1 MESLIDRVMSRAVS
15 WVGREFR
22 PGEPAQ
28 CANFVR
34 QVFAD
39 AGVPLGVADP
49 PDDIALIP
57 GYPTGPSYADSFA
70 GDAVGRLVSIADRQ
84 PGDIVMYANTY
95 GHYPDGT
102 ITHVGIYAGH
112 DMVIHRPTADRAVC
126 RVPFDFARIAEIRRP
141 YFGLSLSVLIVHGRL
156 ISAYVDGR
164 PDRCGDF
171 KIYIKPERA
180 SVVYDG
186 VTYTDPDVLRL
197 AVWWTLDGRYPAG
210 VWVCD
215 RLAIKIGNA
224 APEQARYL
232 QVLAAADAAE
242 GYTLMVDGVPYSDA
256 DIALQLNTTN

>member
-1 MESLIDRVMSRAVS
+1 MKSLRDRVMSRAVS

-34 QVFAD
+34 QIFVD

-70 GDAVGRLVSIADRQ
+70 SDAVGRLVPIADRQ
-84 PGDIVMYANTY
+84 AGDIVMYANTY
-95 GHYPDGT
+95 GNYPDGT

-126 RVPFDFARIAEIRRP
+126 RVPFNFARIAEIRRP
-141 YFGLSLSVLIVHGRL
+141 YYGLSLSVLIARGRL
-156 ISAYVDGR
+156 VSACVDGR
-164 PDRCGDF
+164 PDRCGNV
-171 KIYIKPERA
+171 KIYVKPDRA

-186 VTYTDPDVLRL
+186 VTYTDPDVLRV
-197 AVWWTLDGRYPAG
+197 AAWWTLDGRYPAG

-224 APEQARYL
+224 APEQVRYL
-232 QVLAAADAAE
+232 QALVAADAGDE
-242 GYTLMVDGVPYSDA
+242 YTLMLDGVPYSDA
-256 DIALQLNTTN
+256 DIALLVEMNK

>member
-1 MESLIDRVMSRAVS
+1 MESLSDRVMSRAVS

-34 QVFAD
+34 QVFTD
-39 AGVPLGVADP
+39 AGASLGVADP

-95 GHYPDGT
+95 GSYPDGT

-141 YFGLSLSVLIVHGRL
+141 YFELSLSILIARGRL
-156 ISAYVDGR
+156 VNSRIDGH
-164 PDRCGDF
+164 PDHCGNF
-171 KIYIKPERA
+171 KIYIKPDRV

-186 VTYTDPDVLRL
+186 VTYTDPDALRL
-197 AVWWTLDGRYPAG
+197 AAWWELDGKQPAG
-210 VWVCD
+210 VYVCD

-232 QVLAAADAAE
+232 QVLVAADADDV
-242 GYTLMVDGVPYSDA
+242 YTLTLDGVPYNDA
-256 DIALQLNTTN
+256 DIALRIEVNE